1 MIGDLESAASALRSV
16 PGIKDVDI
24 VLFPSGKELWVVLRD
39 PVNLDRLRKTSESL
53 GYIVA
58 RRGSWVSKLPRSL
71 AEMIWDGVMYVV
83 TKHTHV
89 PGKQEFAARI
99 MKDLATGDT
108 IYHTLE
114 SDGLE
119 ILQEYLKT

>member
-1 MIGDLESAASALRSV
+1 MIGDPESAASALRSV
-16 PGIKDVDI
+16 SGIKDVDI

-39 PVNLDRLRKTSESL
+39 PVNLDRLRNASESL

-89 PGKQEFAARI
+89 PGSHGFAARI

-108 IYHTLE
+108 VYDAVE
-114 SDGLE
+114 SDGLK

>member
-99 MKDLATGDT
+99 MKDLATGDI